1 MSKAKKEFTPRL
13 RYYHIILLA
22 IFLCPLLIL
31 NSNNVNSKKQQ
42 EIQVQKEQKFIE
54 NLYLRR
60 LDFNSDTNEVCKK
73 GSKDLQEYYANGDTE
88 KIGIKEGKIKN
99 EKKEDYI
106 DALINLVAGE
116 GDSSSNIK
124 TYAMHLIP
132 VLVFFVIAI
141 LSLPGWLVC
150 CICSCCKCCCC
161 CCCKKSCCKLPFYI
175 VAITLYAAVL
185 GICAYGLSQ
194 SNSIFVG
201 FADTECTILK
211 LINEFIEGETK
222 ETTPKWPG
230 MTGIKSLFTDTEE
243 EIDKLS
249 SSTLNDLNTQKVNLN
264 GKKSA
269 FVTDLATQ
277 TDKIYT
283 HTFNF
288 NDLSAGNGN
297 YKLDIANLFGKIT
310 NSNPI
315 EYTQNTLADWWYN
328 EYIETANKAEG
339 YMEQVSYNYGQLE
352 SNKESAKQS
361 LKDIVKSIE
370 DIETTLNNVKDQI
383 SGAIFDYGNMIEEY
397 GKLGFKVVFSVLMVI
412 DIAIAAFMTLLV
424 FFNLSCSKCCC
435 CFRCLFKSL
444 IHILWNI
451 LALLAFLTLLLGSFF
466 SLIGTAGKDLVSV
479 VSYLVSDDNLNKENP
494 ILLDGEAKQ
503 YLQECINNEGNIKK
517 IIEENGNQLSGTE
530 NIDQLK
536 LAIKQIDDAKA
547 EADDLL
553 RKEYA
558 YNKYAEQYNKVVN
571 YQTDDI
577 NLIKDDGSSS
587 FNFRQNLE
595 NLNQLTT
602 NEKWKISCGNSAH
615 DCDSP
620 RGDDTS
626 NYCIEPSSCDTNTVL
641 SWYSGTSD
649 NSLKDYAK
657 ILDHFIA
664 SIKWAKDEASAATS
678 IYNSL
683 NSLKS
688 NYEDFLTEET
698 RVLTIYRNSIS
709 SLTQIFNKFSGEEG
723 DAFSII
729 NCKFIGKNVKVI
741 LKYLENSLGKSFY
754 TVGICLITSGLS
766 LLVSIS
772 FTILL
777 NSILSSNAGK

>member
-13 RYYHIILLA
+13 GYYHIILLA

-31 NSNNVNSKKQQ
+31 NSNNVNNKKQQ

-106 DALINLVAGE
+106 DALINLVVGK

-211 LINEFIEGETK
+211 LINEFIEGESK
-222 ETTPKWPG
+222 QTTPKWPG
-230 MTGIKSLFTDTEE
+230 MVGIKSLFTDTEE

-249 SSTLNDLNTQKVNLN
+249 SSTLNDLNTQKVNLD

-297 YKLDIANLFGKIT
+297 YKLDIASLFGKFT

-328 EYIETANKAEG
+328 EYIETANKADE
-339 YMEQVSYNYGQLE
+339 YMGKVSSNYEQLE
-352 SNKESAKQS
+352 GQKGSAKQS

-383 SGAIFDYGNMIEEY
+383 SGTIFDYGNMIEEY

-536 LAIKQIDDAKA
+536 LAIKQIDNAKA

-602 NEKWKISCGNSAH
+602 NEKWKISCGNSVH
-615 DCDSP
+615 DCDTT
-620 RGDDTS
+620 RGDTS
-626 NYCIEPSSCDTNTVL
+626 NYCIEPSSCDTNTVF

-657 ILDHFIA
+657 ILDQFIA
-664 SIKWAKDEASAATS
+664 SIKWAKDETDRVIS

-683 NSLKS
+683 NSLKF
-688 NYEDFLTEET
+688 NYEEFLKAET
-698 RVLTIYRNSIS
+698 DSLTIYRNSIS

-754 TVGICLITSGLS
+754 TVGICLVTSGLS